1 MGATGA
7 PPLTVHP
14 FVRGMA
20 HEHVSRLGETARYI
34 AVPAR
39 YRLIEEGGTADRFW
53 LLEAGQV
60 ALDVHVPGY
69 GLVIIE
75 TLGRGE
81 VIGWSWLFPPYQ
93 WQLGAVT
100 IQPTQAFE
108 LNGPAVRRLC
118 EADPVLGHELT
129 RRFIPV
135 VVHRLQATRLRLL
148 EVYRQG
154 EPERS

>member
-1 MGATGA
+1 MSTTSG
-7 PPLTVHP
+7 PPLTAHP

-20 HEHVSRLGETARYI
+20 DEHVTRLGEVTRYI
-34 AVPAR
+34 ALPAKF
-39 YRLIEEGGTADRFW
+39 RLFEEGGTADRFW
-53 LLEAGQV
+53 LIEAGQV

-69 GLVIIE
+69 GIVIIE

-108 LNGPAVRRLC
+108 LDGRAVRGLC
-118 EADPVLGHELT
+118 QADPVLGRELT
-129 RRFIPV
+129 RRFIPIV
-135 VVHRLQATRLRLL
+135 VDRLQATRMRLL
-148 EVYRQG
+148 NAYRSREA
-154 EPERS
+154 EP